1 MTSPADP
8 GAHACWL
15 VRVRGRVQGVGFREA
30 CMDRATQLGVTGW
43 VRNRLDGTVEA
54 LLHGDAARCAQL
66 AQWAERGPPAA
77 RVSRVER
84 FDAAAGDPA
93 ELTPGFERRPTA

>member
-1 MTSPADP
+1 MATTIR
-8 GAHACWL
+8 L
-15 VRVRGRVQGVGFREA
+15 VIHGRVQGVCFRDA
-30 CMDRATQLGVTGW
+30 MCDAAAALGVRGW

-66 AQWAERGPPAA
+66 AQWAQHGPPAA

-84 FDAAAGDPA
+84 FDAAAGDA
-93 ELTPGFERRPTA
+93 ADLSQGFERRPTA